1 MDEVCS
7 LQLLTSVRRMVLTLT
22 QQNDESKEFV
32 RFFHRQLGGILQ
44 VGSVPIP
51 NSSSAV
57 NPSWSRIKKQN
68 KTAVLIFHSLLLLQD
83 SLSKFVGRTL
93 KDCGEDLLVEI
104 SEILF
109 NELAFFRL
117 MQDLDNSSSVSLA
130 AKHKN
135 KKRAEQASK
144 AKCTLKV
151 SFFFFFLFTLCGFAN
166 VIKVWMTGRLKPFV
180 NLFLRLGKH
189 GSWWQ

>member
-44 VGSVPIP
+44 VWPLPLQQFPQMQV
-51 NSSSAV
+51 
-57 NPSWSRIKKQN
+57 KQVQMIRYV
-68 KTAVLIFHSLLLLQD
+68 TLFLLQE

-117 MQDLDNSSSVSLA
+117 MQDLDSSSSVSLA

-135 KKRAEQASK
+135 QKRAEQSSK
-144 AKCTLKV
+144 AKHNLKV
-151 SFFFFFLFTLCGFAN
+151 SSLCF
-166 VIKVWMTGRLKPFV
+166 W
-180 NLFLRLGKH
+180 
-189 GSWWQ
+189 

>member
-44 VGSVPIP
+44 VRPVPIP
-51 NSSSAV
+51 GCTRLCR
-57 NPSWSRIKKQN
+57 WKEKKSF
-68 KTAVLIFHSLLLLQD
+68 LIFHSLLLLQD

-117 MQDLDNSSSVSLA
+117 MQDLDNSSSIALA

-135 KKRAEQASK
+135 KKKPEQPSK
-144 AKCTLKV
+144 AKCSLKV
-151 SFFFFFLFTLCGFAN
+151 RCLFYSLFVFFG
-166 VIKVWMTGRLKPFV
+166 
-180 NLFLRLGKH
+180 NLIDVFMRK
-189 GSWWQ
+189 